1 MKQRKKPAK
10 ADEAKRSMKGAFSI
24 PAALEIVRCN
34 EGGKEFIKEKG
45 YKHDNNARYML
56 VAEFPLNSSMN
67 EELSTMKRL
76 AKRFARD
83 FLRTTR
89 ATAAVVRWNACG
101 ACGGK
106 CLQVLDKNIG
116 GWLP

>member
-1 MKQRKKPAK
+1 MKQKN
-10 ADEAKRSMKGAFSI
+10 EAMHI

-45 YKHDNNARYML
+45 YKREHNARYVL
-56 VAEFPLNSSMN
+56 IAEFPLHFSTN
-67 EELSTMKRL
+67 EEISAMKRL

-83 FLRTTR
+83 YLRTTR
-89 ATAAVVRWNACG
+89 ATAAVVMWNACG
-101 ACGGK
+101 SGGRK
-106 CLQVLDKNIG
+106 CLQVMDKYNG